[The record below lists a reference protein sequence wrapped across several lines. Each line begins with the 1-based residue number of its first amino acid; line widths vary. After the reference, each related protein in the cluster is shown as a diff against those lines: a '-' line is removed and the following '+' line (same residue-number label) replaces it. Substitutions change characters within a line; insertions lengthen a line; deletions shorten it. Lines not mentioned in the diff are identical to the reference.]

1 VEARRSRDIQ
11 RSLLQAVARSRL
23 VALVAHNWAVAE
35 DKMAVV
41 EERRRCIVAGP
52 VEAVALLQDPQSK
65 DLLASTVMRCRQIQ
79 GFVERWESRRLR
91 WQVPVD

>member
-1 VEARRSRDIQ
+1 MEARRSRDIQ

-41 EERRRCIVAGP
+41 EERRRCIVVGL
-52 VEAVALLQDPQSK
+52 AVAVEVRHRRLNR
-65 DLLASTVMRCRQIQ
+65 DLPGNTKMRCRRNLD
-79 GFVERWESRRLR
+79 FVDLRGNRRR
-91 WQVPVD
+91 M